1 MFCQRTFSERQLCPQ
16 RGGRE
21 GGRKERSWMISGE
34 AEVSLIKYGDYKH
47 LRGEKSKQIVN
58 VAPLERRNM
67 KTPGEKIAGRC
78 V

>member
-1 MFCQRTFSERQLCPQ
+1 
-16 RGGRE
+16 
-21 GGRKERSWMISGE
+21 MISGE
-34 AEVSLIKYGDYKH
+34 AEVRLIKYGDYKH

-58 VAPLERRNM
+58 VAPLESRNM

>member
-1 MFCQRTFSERQLCPQ
+1 
-16 RGGRE
+16 
-21 GGRKERSWMISGE
+21 MISGE

-47 LRGEKSKQIVN
+47 LRGENSKQIVN
-58 VAPLERRNM
+58 VAPSERRNM